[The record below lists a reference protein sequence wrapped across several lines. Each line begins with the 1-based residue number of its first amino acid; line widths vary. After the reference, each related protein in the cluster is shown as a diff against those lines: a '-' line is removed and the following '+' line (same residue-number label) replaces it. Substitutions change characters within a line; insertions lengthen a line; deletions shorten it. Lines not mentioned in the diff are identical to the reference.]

1 MIEKIFKGRINT
13 YGSLLKFTRNNANI
27 NNYKVFYNIPNFELR
42 LDGSVPP
49 VAILEFE
56 LVKTDCEGVQT
67 RYDFNSFIE
76 KLGDYIVFDKSENNL
91 ISGSDLSI
99 LANKITSNNM
109 YSDSILQNIYLDS
122 DISDVYHF
130 EVLFGTTVEYYS
142 DYFKID
148 KGLDNI
154 IIFWEHN
161 KKVCSS
167 ENKIAQNLILP
178 SDSFI
183 NISAEITE
191 DRTDKSLRGGDVR
204 SNVDVT
210 INAVIDMKIDLDDV
224 SAILYMCNAHEKS
237 LFIPHS
243 QEWYNFENESWDLE
257 LEPIRKNE
265 IKCNITISLSK
276 CRIVGCSLE
285 SFD

>member
-1 MIEKIFKGRINT
+1 MIEKIFKGRVNT
-13 YGSLLKFTRNNANI
+13 YGSLLKFTRNSANI
-27 NNYKVFYNIPNFELR
+27 DNYKVFYNIPNFELK

-49 VAILEFE
+49 VENLDFQ
-56 LVKTDCEGVQT
+56 LVKIDCEGGKT

-99 LANKITSNNM
+99 LANKTTSNNM
-109 YSDSILQNIYLDS
+109 YSDSILQNMYLNS
-122 DISDVYHF
+122 DISDTYYF
-130 EVLFGTTVEYYS
+130 EVLFGPSVEYYS

-154 IIFWEHN
+154 IIFWEHD

-167 ENKIAQNLILP
+167 ANKISQNLILP

-183 NISAEITE
+183 SISAEITE
-191 DRTDKSLRGGDVR
+191 DRTDKSLRGGDIR
-204 SNVDVT
+204 SNVDAT
-210 INAVIDMKIDLDDV
+210 INAVIDMKIDIDDV

-257 LEPIRKNE
+257 LEPIKKNE
-265 IKCNITISLSK
+265 IKCNITIRLSN
-276 CRIVGCSLE
+276 CRIAGCSLE